1 MTLDDENPND
11 NEMQLVQLG
20 KKKNYTQIRIHTAFV
35 RSNEKEIDDNNIWL
49 WVKKST

>member
-20 KKKNYTQIRIHTAFV
+20 KKNYTQKRIHTAFV
-35 RSNEKEIDDNNIWL
+35 RSTEKIIDGNNIWL
-49 WVKKST
+49 WVKKNT